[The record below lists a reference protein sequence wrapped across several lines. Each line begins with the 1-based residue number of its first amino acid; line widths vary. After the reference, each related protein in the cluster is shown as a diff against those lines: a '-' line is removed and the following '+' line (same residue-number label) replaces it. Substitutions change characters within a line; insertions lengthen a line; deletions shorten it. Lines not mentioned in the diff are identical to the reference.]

1 MTTVFQAER
10 REKTGKGP
18 ARQLRRE
25 NKIPAIV
32 YGGQKEPQRI
42 AMPIK
47 EIRLELSKNPRFFS
61 TVFELDFGGER
72 LKVLPREAQLHP
84 VSDDPLHVD
93 FLRAEQGAVIHVD
106 VPVRFVHE
114 DQSPGIK
121 RGGVLNIVRHDLE
134 LICDAAEIP
143 EEIRIS
149 LAGMDIGDS
158 LHISAVTLPKGV
170 ESAITDRDFTIATIV
185 PSSGMTESVADA
197 EAPAAAD
204 VPLVGEEG
212 EGEAS
217 GEDASEA

>member
-61 TVFELDFGGER
+61 TVFELDFGDER

-84 VSDDPLHVD
+84 VTDEPLHVD
-93 FLRAEQGAVIHVD
+93 FLRAEQGALIHVD

-121 RGGVLNIVRHDLE
+121 RGGVLNVVRRTLE
-134 LICDAAEIP
+134 LICPADAIPGEIVVD
-143 EEIRIS
+143 
-149 LAGMDIGDS
+149 LAGREIGDS
-158 LHISAVTLPKGV
+158 VHISHVTLPQGV
-170 ESAITDRDFTIATIV
+170 RPTITDRDFTICSIV
-185 PSSGMTESVADA
+185 PPTVVTE
-197 EAPAAAD
+197 AAAATTETP
-204 VPLVGEEG
+204 V
-212 EGEAS
+212 S
-217 GEDASEA
+217 